1 MILQTITPVYYPI
14 HVGNR
19 QIFAGTGNGPK
30 SYDAVNGDPLS
41 VAFTPFF
48 IDDVL
53 GPVISQDGTK
63 IAIPRPITTGKGSTW
78 ALYWYTFTLA
88 TGALAGIASATDL
101 SAQVVQLS
109 VIGGA

>member
-19 QIFAGTGNGPK
+19 QIFVGTGNGPK

-53 GPVISQDGTK
+53 GPVISQD
-63 IAIPRPITTGKGSTW
+63 ATTRY
-78 ALYWYTFTLA
+78 LEFIENYPLLVNRVPLA
-88 TGALAGIASATDL
+88 YIASYIGVTQQSL
-101 SAQVVQLS
+101 SR
-109 VIGGA
+109 IRKNIR